1 MHQGIVNKMTINT
14 LNKNLY
20 DLARGQTCQNR
31 KSLYHH
37 KVWHFRVEISVFFYV
52 VLYYLNDDNCPW
64 SSQCHINLIN
74 VIRDKLLT
82 VHYCSKEVN
91 IKFQLLESRINT
103 PSRSY
108 NQVKANK
115 PWIWCPLDCFLQDGW
130 RSFPGKG
137 VVQRQN
143 KVTESSIRTTIDTNC
158 AEFVWRIALFSF
170 LFLVEHVASWIQK
183 GTSLFS
189 RKAIPSFVI

>member
-1 MHQGIVNKMTINT
+1 M
-14 LNKNLY
+14 LNAMLMWYLAVKY
-20 DLARGQTCQNR
+20 DLLG
-31 KSLYHH
+31 S
-37 KVWHFRVEISVFFYV
+37 KVALLLSTSKFFVFFEVTLSGSRVPGY
-52 VLYYLNDDNCPW
+52 
-64 SSQCHINLIN
+64 
-74 VIRDKLLT
+74 IRDKLLT

-115 PWIWCPLDCFLQDGW
+115 PWIWCPLDCFLQDGR

-143 KVTESSIRTTIDTNC
+143 KVTESSIRTRIDTNC